1 MRLYM
6 VCYLV
11 ESECLQLLIAVN
23 LRAGVEFPYI
33 PETGDVPLV
42 CDASSNFLTRPKDIS
57 KHAVVYAGAQKNV
70 GCAGVTIV
78 IGELLPPVW
87 YTHVS

>member
-1 MRLYM
+1 MRPYM
-6 VCYLV
+6 VCCYAENEYIL
-11 ESECLQLLIAVN
+11 CCNNLLI
-23 LRAGVEFPYI
+23 AGVEFPYI
-33 PETGDVPLV
+33 PETGNVPLV

-78 IGELLPPVW
+78 IGEP
-87 YTHVS
+87 